1 MYQMLTRAIF
11 LLHNEEKWSAILF
24 VPQLIHKVADGTHIG
39 HCTKII
45 IVKRSRCLRMKVG
58 GGSTVYQ
65 DKNSGKAFCFS
76 EKFTHIFSSETIA
89 IQSTKNIKP
98 SSIKDVFFLI

>member
-11 LLHNEEKWSAILF
+11 LLPNKETWSAILF
-24 VPQLIHKVADGTHIG
+24 VPQLSHKVANGTHIG

-45 IVKRSRCLRMKVG
+45 MAKRSRCLRMKVG